1 MFTAVGWTVYCFDS
15 WTYLL
20 FLGLS
25 FLWFLLSASLGVYTT
40 VLAGLSGG
48 CRFGVLGTFRF
59 IFQLLSFEVNFS
71 VVVLIA
77 GCYLLGFASMSVL
90 SVYRLHVP
98 LLLYS

>member
-1 MFTAVGWTVYCFDS
+1 M
-15 WTYLL
+15 
-20 FLGLS
+20 
-25 FLWFLLSASLGVYTT
+25 WFLLSASLGVYTT
-40 VLAGLSGG
+40 VLSGLSGG
-48 CRFGVLGTFRF
+48 SRFGVLGTFRF

-71 VVVLIA
+71 VVILIV